1 MRTVTVIVG
10 AKWGDEGKGK
20 VASSEAKDA
29 DIVIRG
35 TGGANAGHTVIYQG
49 KKLALHLI
57 PGGITYP
64 QTIAILGPGMVID
77 PKILLDEIQML
88 KDAGVPDIDSRL
100 KISGRAHLIF
110 PYHKDLDELH
120 ERMKSN
126 PVGTTKRGIGPSYA
140 DKANRTG
147 IRMYDLLHKK
157 NDLRTK
163 IKEATKLHNQA
174 FRKNGMKDC
183 VAKPKSLTD
192 LYHSYGKLLS
202 SMITNI
208 DPILREALEENKKI
222 VVEGAQAFRLD
233 LDHGDY
239 KMVTSSNPSTSGTL
253 CGCALPPTAVKEV
266 IGIDKAYNSRVGN
279 GVFPTEQPASID
291 ENGELNLT
299 KGTEHVS
306 THVREQTLPKIEV
319 QDEMPEY
326 RMVEWKYTYDQY
338 VPVTEG
344 GTESTK
350 WEDEPIAG
358 RTVVNSDIAA

>member
-120 ERMKSN
+120 ERMKST
-126 PVGTTKRGIGPSYA
+126 PVGTTKRS
-140 DKANRTG
+140 K
-147 IRMYDLLHKK
+147 
-157 NDLRTK
+157 LR
-163 IKEATKLHNQA
+163 
-174 FRKNGMKDC
+174 
-183 VAKPKSLTD
+183 
-192 LYHSYGKLLS
+192 
-202 SMITNI
+202 
-208 DPILREALEENKKI
+208 
-222 VVEGAQAFRLD
+222 
-233 LDHGDY
+233 
-239 KMVTSSNPSTSGTL
+239 
-253 CGCALPPTAVKEV
+253 
-266 IGIDKAYNSRVGN
+266 
-279 GVFPTEQPASID
+279 
-291 ENGELNLT
+291 
-299 KGTEHVS
+299 
-306 THVREQTLPKIEV
+306 
-319 QDEMPEY
+319 
-326 RMVEWKYTYDQY
+326 
-338 VPVTEG
+338 
-344 GTESTK
+344 
-350 WEDEPIAG
+350 
-358 RTVVNSDIAA
+358 